1 MPLRVGDSM
10 CQIGSHDGSM
20 ERLYVYLHGIPVYH
34 ENQPNVGKYIP
45 VPWMLSGR
53 GFVFGWFEII
63 FQ

>member
-20 ERLYVYLHGIPVYH
+20 GRLFVYLHENH
-34 ENQPNVGKYIP
+34 KNQPSVGKYIP
-45 VPWMLSGR
+45 VPWMLSGC
-53 GFVFGWFEII
+53 GFVFGWLEVI